1 MAKQYNK
8 SDIKIKCG
16 EALKNPSLFYAQGFV
31 NYRGICPDVGIPY
44 TEVVAEFLCDHLD
57 EYIAGIQKISR
68 KNSYYTPTHDGSFN
82 PASNREEEII
92 AMKMY
97 CYSKDGGQY
106 AHIGRILDYQTPLK
120 DEPKDK
126 AGKLDLLAINGTA
139 LRILELKRPNTGETM
154 LRCVLEGFTYL
165 RTLDA
170 EKLIADFN
178 KDGMDISIPE
188 NAIMKS
194 SAFVFENSRPHKE
207 YLRDCPNLKKLMQ
220 LLDSKP
226 FFIRTTQKGFE
237 VLD

>member
-31 NYRGICPDVGIPY
+31 NYRGICPDAGIPY
-44 TEVVAEFLCDHLD
+44 TEVVAEYLCDHL
-57 EYIAGIQKISR
+57 EGYSAGIQKSR
-68 KNSYYTPTHDGSFN
+68 RKTSYCTPTHDGSFN

-120 DEPKDK
+120 DKQKDK
-126 AGKLDLLAINGTA
+126 AGKIDLLAFNGTA
-139 LRILELKRPNTGETM
+139 LRILELKKPNTGETM